1 MAPDRVTLKIL
12 VKYLCRK
19 LPLNFYQVKA
29 LTLLSQ
35 LEAQESTG
43 MLEED
48 EEVRSRYLGRLE
60 EVSVLGSTRE
70 FCRSLDLETELN
82 TVVEY

>member
-1 MAPDRVTLKIL
+1 M
-12 VKYLCRK
+12 
-19 LPLNFYQVKA
+19 
-29 LTLLSQ
+29 SQ
-35 LEAQESTG
+35 LEAQESKG
-43 MLEED
+43 MLEDD
-48 EEVRSRYLGRLE
+48 EEAGSRYLGRLE